1 MATAVI
7 IIAFITLFVGTVVL
21 IQFPEVATEIY
32 TVAQSVIDYMSQ
44 GIGIVWFFVPR
55 TLTLTVLALVLAIEV
70 IIRAWLIFQ
79 WVYNHLKQ

>member
-7 IIAFITLFVGTVVL
+7 LIAFITLFIATVTL

-44 GIGIVWFFVPR
+44 GIGIVWFFLPK
-55 TLTLTVLALVLAIEV
+55 TLTLTVLSLVIAIEV
-70 IIRAWLIFQ
+70 IIRAFLIFQ
-79 WVYNHLKQ
+79 WVYDHLKQ